1 MVATNEN
8 TGPRA
13 LPLPPKNPLPY
24 RQLLSLVRNFHTG
37 QEVLRRAA
45 GPVIRLKLGPKWMIP
60 QIVVVTSPAGIRDI
74 LGRNHVSA
82 ERCRV
87 HDEVRDLGGE
97 SLFVLPNEP
106 WVPRRRALQ
115 PVFTKPSVRDFGGHM
130 SGAAQMV
137 GDGWGAVADV
147 DLDEEC
153 RRLTMRS
160 LGRSILG
167 LDLDARAEVIA
178 GPLPVAAG
186 YAADR
191 ALKPVRA
198 PRWLPTPARR
208 RANAAVATMKA
219 VTLDI
224 LRACR
229 ADPDR
234 DAPLVH
240 ALIGATD
247 PETGLALSDDDIC
260 NELLVFMLAGHD
272 TTATLLTYALWA
284 LGHHPDIQDRVA
296 AEASALGDR
305 LLTPGDV
312 GRLSYTV
319 QVLNESLRLC
329 PPAAGVGRLA
339 LRDVEVDGYRIEAGS
354 LVGVGIYAV
363 HRDPDLWD
371 RPLEFDPERFS
382 PENAKELDRWQ
393 FVPFAGGPRACI
405 GRHFAMLEA
414 TLALAT
420 LIRSHEVESIDDD
433 FPLEV
438 PYTTVAAGPI
448 WARVRRRT

>member
-1 MVATNEN
+1 MIAADDTSDVRT
-8 TGPRA
+8 

-24 RQLLSLVRNFHTG
+24 RQLLGLVRGFHTG
-37 QEVLRRAA
+37 QEVLREAA

-60 QIVVVTSPAGIRDI
+60 QIVVVMSPSGIRDV
-74 LGRNHVSA
+74 LGRNHAHA

-97 SLFVLPNEP
+97 SLFVLPNIP

-115 PVFTKPSVRDFGGHM
+115 PVFTKPSVRNFGGHM
-130 SGAAQMV
+130 AEAAEMV
-137 GDGWGAVADV
+137 AGSWGDRARV
-147 DLDEEC
+147 DLDVDC

-167 LDLDARAEVIA
+167 ADLDSRADLIA
-178 GPLPVAAG
+178 DQLPAAAS

-198 PRWLPTPARR
+198 PRWLMTPQRR
-208 RANAAVATMKA
+208 RANAAVATMRA
-219 VTLDI
+219 VTQEI
-224 LRACR
+224 LQACR
-229 ADPDR
+229 ADPTL
-234 DAPLVH
+234 DAPLVQ

-247 PETGLALSDDDIC
+247 PDTGRALSDDDIC

-284 LGHHPDIQDRVA
+284 LGHHPEIQERVA
-296 AEASALGDR
+296 AEVAGIGDR
-305 LLTPGDV
+305 RLTPDDV
-312 GRLSYTV
+312 PRLGYTV
-319 QVLNESLRLC
+319 QVLNEALRLC

-339 LRDVEVDGYRIEAGS
+339 LRDIEVDGYRVEAGS

-363 HRDPDLWD
+363 HRDPALWD
-371 RPLEFDPERFS
+371 RPLEFDPDRFS
-382 PENAKELDRWQ
+382 PGDMKDRDRWQ
-393 FVPFAGGPRACI
+393 FIPFAGGPRACI
-405 GRHFAMLEA
+405 GQHFAMLEA
-414 TLALAT
+414 ALALGT
-420 LIRSHEVESIDDD
+420 IVRSTQIHSLEHD

-448 WARVRRRT
+448 WAQVTRRM